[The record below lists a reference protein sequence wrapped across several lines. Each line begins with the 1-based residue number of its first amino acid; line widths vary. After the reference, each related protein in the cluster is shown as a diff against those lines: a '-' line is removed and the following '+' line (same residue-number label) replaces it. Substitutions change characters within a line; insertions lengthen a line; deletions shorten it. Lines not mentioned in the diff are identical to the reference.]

1 MFEFDRPLK
10 IRVTPKASANRI
22 KVENLNC
29 GEIFLRIYITVAAE
43 DGKANRAVINLLA
56 KEFGL
61 PKTAFTIT
69 HGLLCR
75 DKTIVIKRR
84 D

>member
-1 MFEFDRPLK
+1 MFEFDRHLK

-22 KVENLNC
+22 KVEKLSD
-29 GEIFLRIYITVAAE
+29 GETLLRVYVTVAAE
-43 DGKANRAVINLLA
+43 DGKANREVINLLA

-61 PKTAFTIT
+61 PKSAFTIT
-69 HGLLCR
+69 HGLLSR